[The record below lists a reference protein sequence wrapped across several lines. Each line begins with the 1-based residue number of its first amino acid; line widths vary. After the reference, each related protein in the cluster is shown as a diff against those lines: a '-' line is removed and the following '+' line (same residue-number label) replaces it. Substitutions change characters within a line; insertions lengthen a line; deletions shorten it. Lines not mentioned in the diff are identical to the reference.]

1 MPRYLID
8 KEAICQET
16 TCLSKVT
23 VKDYCQKHYMLLVRN
38 PACQCRI
45 EGCTTRWV
53 GKAKPFCKRHLQDKD
68 APVDKYHR
76 VKTVRQ
82 PVTLKDLKDR
92 TLPNEEGCWLW
103 QGSLSR
109 GYAQYD
115 AYLGNVRFKSAHR
128 LAYAIV
134 KGIPENGMQIH
145 HGCANSSCINPDHLS
160 AVSMEAN
167 LAEMH
172 ERRRYTTIIIELTLE
187 NHKLRERV
195 AHLES
200 VVTTTVASQ

>member
-1 MPRYLID
+1 
-8 KEAICQET
+8 
-16 TCLSKVT
+16 
-23 VKDYCQKHYMLLVRN
+23 
-38 PACQCRI
+38 
-45 EGCTTRWV
+45 
-53 GKAKPFCKRHLQDKD
+53 
-68 APVDKYHR
+68 
-76 VKTVRQ
+76 VRQ
-82 PVTLKDLKDR
+82 PITLKDLKDR
-92 TLPNEEGCWLW
+92 TLPNEDGCWLW

-128 LAYAIV
+128 LAYALV